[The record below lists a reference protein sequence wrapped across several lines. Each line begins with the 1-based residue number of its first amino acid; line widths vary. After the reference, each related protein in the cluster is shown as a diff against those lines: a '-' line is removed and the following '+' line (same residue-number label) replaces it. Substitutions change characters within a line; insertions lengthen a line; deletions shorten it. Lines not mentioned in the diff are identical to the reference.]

1 MWSEAQ
7 SVEVPPELEPEQ
19 IRARMEKE
27 GGRASMKDK
36 SEQKQKRF
44 LRHGYGSRVA
54 AAAIVLV
61 ASLGVYS
68 VADSLGVLPVKS
80 ANEEL
85 QVEGMVASEGSV
97 QAGDIDRQNGEIT
110 QNAADTAA
118 DQDEPEIVKTLGDYR
133 LADSYEDVS
142 EMLNKLAD
150 ERNYSLTDGGKFYYA
165 TEYGMLGGAVAEGV
179 MTKEEAAED
188 LTSGAMQD
196 TSANKE
202 SQQMTDRVDYSTT
215 NLQVTGVDESDIV
228 KTDGHYIY
236 IATGDKVQ
244 IVDVS
249 TGTPRQLGSIMPKLS
264 GNMDRIREMYVADD
278 RLILIVQTEDTD
290 GIAPEDPVFY
300 AKKEVMVD
308 MAYALFSN
316 SYHTQVLTYDI
327 TNPATAKLLGTFT
340 QDGAYNTSRKIG
352 DQLYLF
358 TDYGYPMVSLYR
370 NYPDGRLDIMQEKQS
385 VQAEEAQDIQ
395 DAKESGELSEEH
407 VKSNLPKIQGETI
420 PENCI
425 YLPREETD
433 HGLLIASVNVAEPEK
448 ATDKKLIFSGYS
460 TLYVTRDTILMYC
473 PDYDPV
479 NETDRTKLTKF
490 TIRDGFIRANC
501 AEAVPGSIQDTFAIH
516 ENKDGYLYILTTAYT
531 ADGVTNQLFVLDD
544 RLKIHGK
551 IEHIAD
557 GENVYAARFVDE
569 IGYFVTYR
577 NMDPLFTVDFSDPA
591 DPKLIGELEIP
602 GFSDYLQFWDDT
614 HLIGVGEERK
624 AKDSEFVG
632 IKVSLYDISD
642 PTNVKESA
650 KIVMDDACYAPAQY
664 NYKALLADSGK
675 NVIAFLT
682 QDKGDTYQISQR
694 IFTVQ
699 DGELKKA
706 ATDRIS
712 KEEWDYST
720 DSYRNLH
727 IGDKLYL
734 VREGLVIVYDMANGF
749 ERTATCKLT

>member
-1 MWSEAQ
+1 MEENKLLEKMWSEAQ

-80 ANEEL
+80 ANEGMQL
-85 QVEGMVASEGSV
+85 EGMVSSEGSV

-142 EMLNKLAD
+142 EMLNKLAG

-165 TEYGMLGGAVAEGV
+165 TEYGMLDGAVAEGV

-249 TGTPRQLGSIMPKLS
+249 TGTPRQLGGIMPKLS

-290 GIAPEDPVFY
+290 GIAPVDPEY
-300 AKKEVMVD
+300 
-308 MAYALFSN
+308 
-316 SYHTQVLTYDI
+316 
-327 TNPATAKLLGTFT
+327 
-340 QDGAYNTSRKIG
+340 
-352 DQLYLF
+352 
-358 TDYGYPMVSLYR
+358 
-370 NYPDGRLDIMQEKQS
+370 
-385 VQAEEAQDIQ
+385 
-395 DAKESGELSEEH
+395 DAKELFEALKANDIYVRHWGSERIEQYLR
-407 VKSNLPKIQGETI
+407 VTI
-420 PENCI
+420 GT
-425 YLPREETD
+425 REE
-433 HGLLIASVNVAEPEK
+433 
-448 ATDKKLIFSGYS
+448 
-460 TLYVTRDTILMYC
+460 M
-473 PDYDPV
+473 
-479 NETDRTKLTKF
+479 
-490 TIRDGFIRANC
+490 
-501 AEAVPGSIQDTFAIH
+501 EA
-516 ENKDGYLYILTTAYT
+516 
-531 ADGVTNQLFVLDD
+531 LF
-544 RLKIHGK
+544 
-551 IEHIAD
+551 
-557 GENVYAARFVDE
+557 
-569 IGYFVTYR
+569 
-577 NMDPLFTVDFSDPA
+577 
-591 DPKLIGELEIP
+591 
-602 GFSDYLQFWDDT
+602 
-614 HLIGVGEERK
+614 
-624 AKDSEFVG
+624 
-632 IKVSLYDISD
+632 
-642 PTNVKESA
+642 
-650 KIVMDDACYAPAQY
+650 
-664 NYKALLADSGK
+664 
-675 NVIAFLT
+675 AFL
-682 QDKGDTYQISQR
+682 KNYM
-694 IFTVQ
+694 
-699 DGELKKA
+699 KK
-706 ATDRIS
+706 
-712 KEEWDYST
+712 
-720 DSYRNLH
+720 
-727 IGDKLYL
+727 
-734 VREGLVIVYDMANGF
+734 
-749 ERTATCKLT
+749 C